1 MGPSEG
7 IFWVDM
13 SGWIFL
19 WVSGGG
25 RGWVGVPFGCVGVD
39 IFHGWVGVGRH
50 FLWVS
55 GGIFWVGGCEWEWVG
70 MVNIIKQNSITQN
83 QYSKLTFL

>member
-19 WVSGGG
+19 WVSGCGW
-25 RGWVGVPFGCVGVD
+25 GWVGVHFGCVGVCGHLLWVD
-39 IFHGWVGVGRH
+39 VGGWELVEVYFRWVGVGGH
-50 FLWVS
+50 FS
-55 GGIFWVGGCEWEWVG
+55 WVGGG
-70 MVNIIKQNSITQN
+70 G
-83 QYSKLTFL
+83 

>member
-1 MGPSEG
+1 M
-7 IFWVDM
+7 
-13 SGWIFL
+13 
-19 WVSGGG
+19 
-25 RGWVGVPFGCVGVD
+25 D

-83 QYSKLTFL
+83 QYSKLTLL